1 MNRNRD
7 DLPTLRIAS
16 LSTDANDDDLEALF
30 KPFQNKGRLVRAN
43 VVVDHVTRESRGLG
57 FVSFESRDDAE
68 KALQKMNGRGYDSL
82 ILSVSW
88 SGEYSSSVLLMGYV
102 LMLPVPREQRGG

>member
-7 DLPTLRIAS
+7 YLPTLRIAS
-16 LSTDANDDDLEALF
+16 LSTDANDEDLEALF
-30 KPFQNKGRLVRAN
+30 KPFQSKGRLVRAN

-88 SGEYSSSVLLMGYV
+88 SGEYSSIS
-102 LMLPVPREQRGG
+102 P